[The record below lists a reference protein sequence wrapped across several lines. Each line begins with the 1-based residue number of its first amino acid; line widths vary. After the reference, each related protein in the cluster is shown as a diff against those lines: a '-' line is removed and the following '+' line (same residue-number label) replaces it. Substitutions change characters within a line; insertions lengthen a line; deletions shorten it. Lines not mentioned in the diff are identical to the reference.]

1 MSELWVPITLFLAIA
16 AGTIGFLFFASRNK
30 QAKQATLQAAIQR
43 GDTLTPE
50 LIAAISS
57 ERSAPATDYRRGVL
71 LIALGI
77 GIAIFGQFV
86 DPDETALLGIT
97 AIPVLLGVGY
107 LFVWKFGP
115 KD

>member
-1 MSELWVPITLFLAIA
+1 MSELWVPIPLFLAIA

-43 GDTLTPE
+43 GDALTPE
-50 LIAAISS
+50 LIAAISN

-77 GIAIFGQFV
+77 GLAVFGQFV
-86 DPDETALLGIT
+86 DPDETALLGIA